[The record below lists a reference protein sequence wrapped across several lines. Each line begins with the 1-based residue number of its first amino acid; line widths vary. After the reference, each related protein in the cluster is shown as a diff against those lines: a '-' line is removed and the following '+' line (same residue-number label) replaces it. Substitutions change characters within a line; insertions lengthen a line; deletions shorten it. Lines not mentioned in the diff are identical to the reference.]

1 MCRICAE
8 GTKNPHAKRKY
19 YQKKMHENK
28 EPIEKYLKLDPKGI
42 NHNEKGSYIEQCQTK
57 TSE

>member
-19 YQKKMHENK
+19 QKKMHENK
-28 EPIEKYLKLDPKGI
+28 EPIEKYFKTRPKR
-42 NHNEKGSYIEQCQTK
+42 HKS
-57 TSE
+57 